1 MLALSSNL
9 AIHKYK
15 NEKVETPNSNGF
27 CVCVRARASN
37 EQETEL
43 TAGAGAFPRPRG
55 LRRAGRSRGAAP
67 SAARGPAGNQ
77 KAALVSDGHT
87 GLAPAPR
94 TALPRRV
101 AVRAGRRGAL
111 GLGCKG
117 LEGENLGGV
126 SEQNGE
132 PRRAEGPTASG
143 GAGGG

>member
-1 MLALSSNL
+1 M
-9 AIHKYK
+9 
-15 NEKVETPNSNGF
+15 
-27 CVCVRARASN
+27 CVCARASN
-37 EQETEL
+37 EQETEHA
-43 TAGAGAFPRPRG
+43 AGAVPFPRPRG

-94 TALPRRV
+94 AALPRRV
-101 AVRAGRRGAL
+101 SVRAGRRGAL
-111 GLGCKG
+111 GLGCNG

-126 SEQNGE
+126 SRPDRE